1 MSSYRKIH
9 LYQRLI
15 KPIQKIPIENYK
27 INEYKKE
34 SFKIKMCICIHCYNI
49 DIFNE
54 LMYYVRNFFEFDWQR
69 LKIIIH
75 YVHQDINKIK
85 KIIEILCNVNF
96 ENDNIFTFI
105 KGDNIGAD
113 IGGFI
118 RCCEYISD
126 DDDIVSIIHTKT
138 NKIWRRKMMN
148 IFTKEGIYTSMS
160 LFQSKTHIGSIGTTE
175 KIQIFPNIHNYSI
188 LIRSICNICNY
199 NFNINKLLQSNYLA
213 GTIFMCRKN
222 LLDIFIKNR
231 IKYYKLLQNFDLLY
245 SEGKKRPL
253 SGDYE
258 HATELI
264 FGYLC
269 IMNNKK
275 LVGIY

>member
-9 LYQRLI
+9 LHQQII
-15 KPIQKIPIENYK
+15 KPIQNIPIENYK
-27 INEYKKE
+27 IIQYKKNTK
-34 SFKIKMCICIHCYNI
+34 FNIKMCICIHCYNI
-49 DIFNE
+49 NIFNE
-54 LMYYVRNFFEFDWQR
+54 LMYYITNFFEFNWKR

-85 KIIEILCNVNF
+85 KIIEILCNVNL
-96 ENDNIFTFI
+96 ENTEIFTFI
-105 KGDNIGAD
+105 KGDNIGGD

-118 RCCEYISD
+118 RSCEYIS

-148 IFTKEGIYTSMS
+148 IFTKEGIYTSMN
-160 LFQSKTHIGSIGTTE
+160 LFQTKNNIGSIGTSE
-175 KIQIFPNIHNYSI
+175 KIQNFPNIHNYLI
-188 LIRSICNICNY
+188 LIKSICKICNY
-199 NFNINKLLQSNYLA
+199 NFNINKLLQSNYLS

-222 LLDIFIKNR
+222 LLNIFIKNR
-231 IKYYKLLQNFDLLY
+231 TKYYKLLQNYDLLY
-245 SEGKKRPL
+245 SKGKKRPL
-253 SGDYE
+253 AGDYE

-264 FGYLC
+264 FGYLI